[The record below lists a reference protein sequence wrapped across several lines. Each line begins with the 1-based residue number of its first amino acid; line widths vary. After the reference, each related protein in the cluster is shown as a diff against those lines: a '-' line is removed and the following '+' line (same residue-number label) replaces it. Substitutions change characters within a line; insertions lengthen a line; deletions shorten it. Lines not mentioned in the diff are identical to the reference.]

1 MERTGHFTPELRW
14 KRKDRRKTEE
24 GLPVWCRRLEG
35 ADMDRKLIARK
46 IAEESIVLLKN
57 EDHLLPFDEGKMIAF
72 FGRTQIGTLY
82 SGNGS
87 GGANVSGCGTILE
100 ECEKWGVTAEPL
112 LKGFYRYKAET
123 EPVTEQDEFD
133 WTKISEMVNSGIMY
147 EIFGKYRP
155 PLEEYEV
162 PGTLIYQA
170 AEKTDTAVL
179 VIGRNSGGEEC
190 DRHLMEDYYLTEAEE
205 KLVQEVCTHFVNV
218 VVILNVNGL
227 IDLSWIRKYPGIKS
241 LIFLG
246 IPGEEGATALAEIL
260 TGQVCPSGKM
270 AVTVAEHYED
280 YPSAKY
286 FSWDKEHLDQ
296 IADYET
302 YGLSAEENGSRGFAK
317 SPVTLYWEDIYAG
330 YRYFDTFGKPVL
342 YPFGFGLTYT
352 SFDINAAGIKKSAD
366 GIEVTARVKNTGNRT
381 GKEVV
386 QIYLSVCS
394 QENKDGQTN
403 TIERPYQELK
413 GFEKTSLLAPG
424 KTETLRILIPWRELA
439 VYNEK
444 RAAWV
449 IDEGVYLL
457 RMGNSSGNT
466 SPAGMICTD
475 ERVLV
480 EQCANRLGIL
490 ECNRG
495 KVEFLTQKEHSA
507 GHRAETQEAADIH
520 EMSGMFVLHVT
531 SEDICV
537 KSEGVCAKI
546 ENLADG
552 ENLLLETECREKL
565 SELSIEELSA
575 LCVGYGPGTPFAAV
589 GDRSDPSTIFDRD
602 GNPLTVNSH
611 PTGFPGYVSPAIERK
626 GIESVFYKDGP
637 AGTGGVAWPTEM
649 LIACSFD
656 RKVWRMF
663 GDAAGAEC
671 EEQQVNVWLAPAVNL
686 HRNPLCG
693 RNFEYFSEDPYLT
706 GVCACEIAKGV
717 QKGHSVIV
725 CPKHFAVNEQET
737 FRRGN
742 AGKNVDAV
750 DSILTERS
758 ARELYLKP
766 FEMLVRE
773 ANIACIMTS
782 FNKINGTF
790 AGGSEDLCTH
800 ILRVEWGFEGAVV
813 TDWGD
818 MDIVVDGADAV
829 AAGNDI
835 VMPGGPPVIRQILKG
850 YEEGRVTRKEMETA
864 AGHLLCMI
872 RRTHGKE
879 K

>member
-1 MERTGHFTPELRW
+1 
-14 KRKDRRKTEE
+14 
-24 GLPVWCRRLEG
+24 
-35 ADMDRKLIARK
+35 MDRKLIARK

-57 EDHLLPFDEGKMIAF
+57 DGHLLPFSEGKMVAF

-87 GGANVSGCGTILE
+87 GGANVAGCGTILE
-100 ECEKWGVTAEPL
+100 ECEKRGLTAEPL
-112 LKGFYRYKAET
+112 LKGFYEYKAET

-133 WTKISEMVNSGIMY
+133 WTKVSEMVNSGIMY

-190 DRHLMEDYYLTEAEE
+190 DRHLTEDYYLTETEE
-205 KLVQEVCTHFVNV
+205 KLVKEVCTHFANV
-218 VVILNVNGL
+218 AVILNVNGL
-227 IDLSWIRKYPGIKS
+227 IDLPWIGKYPGIKG

-246 IPGEEGATALAEIL
+246 IPGEEGAAALAEIL
-260 TGQVCPSGKM
+260 TGQVSPSGKM

-352 SFDINAAGIKKSAD
+352 SFEISASGLKKTAD
-366 GIEVTARVKNTGNRT
+366 GIEITARVKNTGDRA

-386 QIYLSVCS
+386 QIYLSLWGQV
-394 QENKDGQTN
+394 NKDGQTS

-424 KTETLRILIPWRELA
+424 RTETLRILIPWRELA
-439 VYNEK
+439 VYDENQ
-444 RAAWV
+444 AAWV
-449 IDEGVYLL
+449 IDEGAYVL
-457 RMGNSSGNT
+457 RMGNSSRNT
-466 SPAGMICTD
+466 SPAGTICAD
-475 ERVLV
+475 ERILV
-480 EQCANRLGIL
+480 EQCGNRLEIL

-495 KVEFLTQKEHSA
+495 KLEFLTQKK
-507 GHRAETQEAADIH
+507 HRAETQEAADIH
-520 EMSGMFVLHVT
+520 GMNGKSVLHVT
-531 SEDICV
+531 SEDICE
-537 KSEGVCAKI
+537 KSEGIRDQK
-546 ENLADG
+546 ENSADEEMQLPEIKG
-552 ENLLLETECREKL
+552 RESL
-565 SELSIEELSA
+565 SDLSIEELAA

-589 GDRSDPSTIFDRD
+589 GDRSDPSTIFDAD
-602 GNPLTVNSH
+602 GNPLTINSH
-611 PTGFPGYVSPAIERK
+611 PTGYPGYVSPAIERK

-637 AGTGGVAWPTEM
+637 AGTGGIAWPTEM
-649 LIACSFD
+649 LIACAFD

-706 GVCACEIAKGV
+706 GICACEIAKGV
-717 QKGHSVIV
+717 KEGRPVIV

-742 AGKNVDAV
+742 AGKKVGAV

-773 ANIACIMTS
+773 THIACIMTS
-782 FNKINGTF
+782 FNKINGIF
-790 AGGSEDLCTH
+790 AGGSKDLCTH
-800 ILRVEWGFEGAVV
+800 ILREEWGFDGAVV

-835 VMPGGPPVIRQILKG
+835 VMPGGPPVICQILKG
-850 YEEGRVTRKEMETA
+850 YEEGRVTREEMETA

-872 RRTHGKE
+872 RRIHGKE

>member
-1 MERTGHFTPELRW
+1 
-14 KRKDRRKTEE
+14 
-24 GLPVWCRRLEG
+24 
-35 ADMDRKLIARK
+35 MDRKLIARK

-57 EDHLLPFDEGKMIAF
+57 DGHLLPFSEGKMVAF

-87 GGANVSGCGTILE
+87 GGANVAGCGTILE
-100 ECEKWGVTAEPL
+100 ECEKRGLTAEPL
-112 LKGFYRYKAET
+112 LKGFYEYKAET

-133 WTKISEMVNSGIMY
+133 WTKVSEMVNSGIMY

-190 DRHLMEDYYLTEAEE
+190 DRHLTEDYYLTETEE
-205 KLVQEVCTHFVNV
+205 KLVKEVCTHFANV
-218 VVILNVNGL
+218 AVILNVNGL
-227 IDLSWIRKYPGIKS
+227 IDLPWIGKYPGIKG

-246 IPGEEGATALAEIL
+246 IPGEEGAAALAEIL
-260 TGQVCPSGKM
+260 TGQVSPSGKM

-352 SFDINAAGIKKSAD
+352 SFEISASGLKKTAD
-366 GIEVTARVKNTGNRT
+366 GIEITARVKNTGDRA

-386 QIYLSVCS
+386 QIYLSLWGQV
-394 QENKDGQTN
+394 NKDGQTS

-424 KTETLRILIPWRELA
+424 RTETLRILIPWRELA
-439 VYNEK
+439 VYDENQ
-444 RAAWV
+444 AAWV
-449 IDEGVYLL
+449 IDEGAYVL
-457 RMGNSSGNT
+457 RMGNSSRNT
-466 SPAGMICTD
+466 SPAGTICAD
-475 ERVLV
+475 ERILV
-480 EQCANRLGIL
+480 EQCGNRLEIL

-495 KVEFLTQKEHSA
+495 KLEFLTQKK
-507 GHRAETQEAADIH
+507 HRAETQEAADIH
-520 EMSGMFVLHVT
+520 GMNGKSVLHVT
-531 SEDICV
+531 SEDICE
-537 KSEGVCAKI
+537 KSEGIRDQK
-546 ENLADG
+546 ENSADEEMQLPEIKG
-552 ENLLLETECREKL
+552 RESL
-565 SELSIEELSA
+565 SDLSIEELTA

-589 GDRSDPSTIFDRD
+589 GDRSDPSTIFDAD
-602 GNPLTVNSH
+602 GNPLTINSH
-611 PTGFPGYVSPAIERK
+611 PTGYPGYVSPAIERK

-637 AGTGGVAWPTEM
+637 AGTGGIAWPTEM
-649 LIACSFD
+649 LIACAFD

-706 GVCACEIAKGV
+706 GICACEIAKGV
-717 QKGHSVIV
+717 KEGRPVIV

-742 AGKNVDAV
+742 AGKKVDAV

-758 ARELYLKP
+758 VRELYLKP

-773 ANIACIMTS
+773 AHIACIMTS
-782 FNKINGTF
+782 FNKINGVF
-790 AGGSEDLCTH
+790 AGGSKDLCTH
-800 ILRVEWGFEGAVV
+800 ILREEWGFDGAVV

-850 YEEGRVTRKEMETA
+850 YEEGRVTREEMETA

-872 RRTHGKE
+872 RRIHGKE

>member
-1 MERTGHFTPELRW
+1 
-14 KRKDRRKTEE
+14 
-24 GLPVWCRRLEG
+24 
-35 ADMDRKLIARK
+35 MDRKLIARK

-57 EDHLLPFDEGKMIAF
+57 DGHLLPFSEGKMVAF

-87 GGANVSGCGTILE
+87 GGANVAGCGTILE
-100 ECEKWGVTAEPL
+100 ECEKQGLTAEPL
-112 LKGFYRYKAET
+112 LKGFYEYKAET

-133 WTKISEMVNSGIMY
+133 WTKVSEMVNSGIMY

-170 AEKTDTAVL
+170 AKKTDIAVL

-190 DRHLMEDYYLTEAEE
+190 DRHLTEDYYLTETEE
-205 KLVQEVCTHFVNV
+205 KLVKEVCTHFANV
-218 VVILNVNGL
+218 AVILNVNGL
-227 IDLSWIRKYPGIKS
+227 IDLSWIGKYPGIKS

-246 IPGEEGATALAEIL
+246 IPGEEGAAALAEIL
-260 TGQVCPSGKM
+260 TGQVNPSGKM

-296 IADYET
+296 IADYDT

-317 SPVTLYWEDIYAG
+317 SLVTLYWEDIYAG

-352 SFDINAAGIKKSAD
+352 SFEISASGLKKTAD
-366 GIEVTARVKNTGNRT
+366 GIEITARVKNTGDRA

-386 QIYLSVCS
+386 QIYLSLWG
-394 QENKDGQTN
+394 QENKDGQTSM
-403 TIERPYQELK
+403 IERPYQELK

-424 KTETLRILIPWRELA
+424 RTETLRILIPWREVA
-439 VYNEK
+439 VYDEN
-444 RAAWV
+444 RAAWI
-449 IDEGVYLL
+449 IDEGAYVL

-466 SPAGMICTD
+466 SPAGTICAD
-475 ERVLV
+475 ERILV

-490 ECNRG
+490 ECNKG
-495 KVEFLTQKEHSA
+495 KVEFLTQKGHYA
-507 GHRAETQEAADIH
+507 GHRAESQEAADIH
-520 EMSGMFVLHVT
+520 GMGVKFVLHVT
-531 SEDICV
+531 SEDICM
-537 KSEGVCAKI
+537 KKENPSDRKKLLSES
-546 ENLADG
+546 
-552 ENLLLETECREKL
+552 ECRKKL
-565 SELSIEELSA
+565 SDLSIEELAS

-589 GDRSDPSTIFDRD
+589 GDRSDPSTIFDAD
-602 GNPLTVNSH
+602 GNPLTINSH
-611 PTGFPGYVSPAIERK
+611 PTGYPGYVSPAIERK

-637 AGTGGVAWPTEM
+637 AGTGGIAWPTEM
-649 LIACSFD
+649 LIACAFD

-706 GVCACEIAKGV
+706 GVCACETAKGV
-717 QKGHSVIV
+717 QKGRPVIV

-773 ANIACIMTS
+773 AHIACIMTS
-782 FNKINGTF
+782 FNKINGVF
-790 AGGSEDLCTH
+790 AGGSKDLCTH
-800 ILRVEWGFEGAVV
+800 ILREEWGFNGAVV

-850 YEEGRVTRKEMETA
+850 YEEGRVTREEMETA

-872 RRTHGKE
+872 RRIHGKE

>member
-1 MERTGHFTPELRW
+1 
-14 KRKDRRKTEE
+14 
-24 GLPVWCRRLEG
+24 
-35 ADMDRKLIARK
+35 MDRKLIARK

-57 EDHLLPFDEGKMIAF
+57 DGHLLPFEEGKMVAF

-87 GGANVSGCGTILE
+87 GGANVAGCGTILE
-100 ECEKWGVTAEPL
+100 ECEKCGLTAEPL
-112 LKGFYRYKAET
+112 LKGFYQYKSET

-133 WTKISEMVNSGIMY
+133 WTKVSEMVNSGIMY

-190 DRHLMEDYYLTEAEE
+190 DRHLTEDYYLTETEE
-205 KLVQEVCTHFVNV
+205 KLVKEVCTHFANIA
-218 VVILNVNGL
+218 VILNVNGL
-227 IDLSWIRKYPGIKS
+227 IDLSWVGKYPGIKS

-246 IPGEEGATALAEIL
+246 IPGEEGAAALAEIL
-260 TGQVCPSGKM
+260 TGQVNPSGKM
-270 AVTVAEHYED
+270 AVTVAEYYED

-296 IADYET
+296 IADYGT

-330 YRYFDTFGKPVL
+330 YRYFDTFGKSVL
-342 YPFGFGLTYT
+342 YPFGFGLSYT
-352 SFDINAAGIKKSAD
+352 SFEICASGMKKTAD
-366 GIEVTARVKNTGNRT
+366 GIEVTARVKNTGDRA

-386 QIYLSVCS
+386 QIYLSACG
-394 QENKDGQTN
+394 QENESGQKNEGWQTN

-424 KTETLRILIPWRELA
+424 RAETLRILIPWRELA
-439 VYNEK
+439 AYDEK

-449 IDEGVYLL
+449 IDEGAYLL
-457 RMGNSSGNT
+457 RMGNSSADT
-466 SPAGMICTD
+466 SPAGMICAD
-475 ERVLV
+475 ETILV
-480 EQCANRLGIL
+480 EQCANRLGIA

-495 KVEFLTQKEHSA
+495 KVEFLTREGQRTEDIFKKS
-507 GHRAETQEAADIH
+507 ETI
-520 EMSGMFVLHVT
+520 HVT
-531 SEDICV
+531 REDLADRKKQLSET
-537 KSEGVCAKI
+537 GRT
-546 ENLADG
+546 ENLSD
-552 ENLLLETECREKL
+552 
-565 SELSIEELSA
+565 LSIEELSA

-589 GDRSDPSTIFDRD
+589 GDRSDPSTIFDEA
-602 GNPLTVNSH
+602 GNPLTTNSH
-611 PTGFPGYVSPAIERK
+611 PTGYPGYVSPAIGRK

-637 AGTGGVAWPTEM
+637 AGIGGIAWPTEM

-656 RKVWRMF
+656 RRIWRMF
-663 GDAAGAEC
+663 GKAVGEEC
-671 EEQQVNVWLAPAVNL
+671 KEQQVNVWLAPAVNL
-686 HRNPLCG
+686 HRDPLCG
-693 RNFEYFSEDPYLT
+693 RNFEYFSEDPLLT
-706 GVCACEIAKGV
+706 GICACEVVQGV
-717 QKGHSVIV
+717 QEHPGVIV
-725 CPKHFAVNEQET
+725 CPKHFAANEQET

-742 AGKNVDAV
+742 AGRKVDAV
-750 DSILTERS
+750 DSILTERA

-766 FEMLVRE
+766 FEMLVRQ
-773 ANIACIMTS
+773 AKIACIMTS

-790 AGGSEDLCTH
+790 TGGSRDLCTH
-800 ILRVEWGFEGAVV
+800 ILREEWRFDGAVV

-829 AAGNDI
+829 AVGNDI

-850 YEEGRVTRKEMETA
+850 YEEGRVTREQMETA
-864 AGHLLCMI
+864 AGHLLRML
-872 RRTHGKE
+872 RRIQRME

>member
-1 MERTGHFTPELRW
+1 
-14 KRKDRRKTEE
+14 
-24 GLPVWCRRLEG
+24 
-35 ADMDRKLIARK
+35 MDRKLIARK

-57 EDHLLPFDEGKMIAF
+57 DGHLLPFSEGKMVAF

-87 GGANVSGCGTILE
+87 GGANVAGCGTILE
-100 ECEKWGVTAEPL
+100 ECEKRGLTAEPL
-112 LKGFYRYKAET
+112 LKGFYEYKAET

-133 WTKISEMVNSGIMY
+133 WTKVSEMVNSGIMY

-190 DRHLMEDYYLTEAEE
+190 DRHLTEDYYLTETEE
-205 KLVQEVCTHFVNV
+205 KLVKEVCTHFANV
-218 VVILNVNGL
+218 AVILNVNGL
-227 IDLSWIRKYPGIKS
+227 IDLSWIGKYPGIKG

-246 IPGEEGATALAEIL
+246 IPGEEGAAALAEIL
-260 TGQVCPSGKM
+260 TGQVSPSGKM

-352 SFDINAAGIKKSAD
+352 SFEISASGLKKTAD
-366 GIEVTARVKNTGNRT
+366 GIEITARVKNTGDRA

-386 QIYLSVCS
+386 QIYLSLWGQV
-394 QENKDGQTN
+394 NKDGQTS

-424 KTETLRILIPWRELA
+424 RTETLRILIPWRELA
-439 VYNEK
+439 VYDENQ
-444 RAAWV
+444 AAWV
-449 IDEGVYLL
+449 IDEGAYVL

-466 SPAGMICTD
+466 SPAGTICAD
-475 ERVLV
+475 ERILV
-480 EQCANRLGIL
+480 EQCGNRLEIL
-490 ECNRG
+490 EGNRG
-495 KVEFLTQKEHSA
+495 KLEFLTQKK
-507 GHRAETQEAADIH
+507 HRAETQEAADIH
-520 EMSGMFVLHVT
+520 GMNGKSVLHVT
-531 SEDICV
+531 SEDICE
-537 KSEGVCAKI
+537 KSEGIRDQK
-546 ENLADG
+546 ENSAD
-552 ENLLLETECREKL
+552 EEMQLPETKGRESL
-565 SELSIEELSA
+565 SDLSIEELAA

-589 GDRSDPSTIFDRD
+589 GDRSDPSTIFDAD
-602 GNPLTVNSH
+602 GNPLTINSH
-611 PTGFPGYVSPAIERK
+611 PTGYPGYVSPAIERK

-637 AGTGGVAWPTEM
+637 AGTGGIAWPTEM
-649 LIACSFD
+649 LIACAFD

-706 GVCACEIAKGV
+706 GICACEIAKGV
-717 QKGHSVIV
+717 KEGRPVIV

-742 AGKNVDAV
+742 AGKKVDAV

-773 ANIACIMTS
+773 AHIACIMTS
-782 FNKINGTF
+782 FNKINGVF
-790 AGGSEDLCTH
+790 AGGSKDLCTH
-800 ILRVEWGFEGAVV
+800 ILREEWGFDGAVV

-835 VMPGGPPVIRQILKG
+835 VMPGGPPVICQILKG
-850 YEEGRVTRKEMETA
+850 YEEGRVTREEMETA

-872 RRTHGKE
+872 RRIHGKE